1 MKLPICEMEASVK
14 ICNMETT
21 CLNIS
26 ANVLLDAFSK
36 HHIDISYLQR
46 TSYRYIINVKIKMRN
61 STANSDYITLQKE
74 VVEVCK
80 SQLRSHFMLF

>member
-1 MKLPICEMEASVK
+1 MKLPICEMETSVK

-36 HHIDISYLQR
+36 HHIDIH
-46 TSYRYIINVKIKMRN
+46 IINVKIKMRN
-61 STANSDYITLQKE
+61 STANSDYITLQKV

>member
-1 MKLPICEMEASVK
+1 MKLPICEMETSVK

-36 HHIDISYLQR
+36 HHISLM
-46 TSYRYIINVKIKMRN
+46 SKLRN